1 MNKQTDKMRLTIVLL
16 VATLMSCASA
26 REKSLTRFKE
36 LTKDVCIDNPHEVK
50 LAQILYNEIVN
61 VR

>member
-1 MNKQTDKMRLTIVLL
+1 MRVIIILL

-26 REKSLTRFKE
+26 REKNLTRFKE
-36 LTKDVCIDNPHEVK
+36 ITKDVCIDNSHEVK
-50 LAQILYNEIVN
+50 LAQILFNEMVN

>member
-1 MNKQTDKMRLTIVLL
+1 ML
-16 VATLMSCASA
+16 VATMTSCASA
-26 REKSLTRFKE
+26 REKNLTRFKE
-36 LTKDVCIDNPHEVK
+36 LTKDVCIDNHNEAK

>member
-1 MNKQTDKMRLTIVLL
+1 MRLTIVVL

-26 REKSLTRFKE
+26 REKNLTRFKE

>member
-1 MNKQTDKMRLTIVLL
+1 ML
-16 VATLMSCASA
+16 VATMISCASA

-36 LTKDVCIDNPHEVK
+36 ITKDVCVDNAHEVK

>member
-1 MNKQTDKMRLTIVLL
+1 MLAATIL
-16 VATLMSCASA
+16 SCASA
-26 REKSLTRFKE
+26 REKNLIRFKE
-36 LTKDVCIDNPHEVK
+36 LTKDVCIDNHNEAK

>member
-1 MNKQTDKMRLTIVLL
+1 MKYIVIIL
-16 VATLMSCASA
+16 VATMISCASA
-26 REKSLTRFKE
+26 REKNLTRFKE
-36 LTKDVCIDNPHEVK
+36 LTKDVCVDNIHEVK

>member
-1 MNKQTDKMRLTIVLL
+1 MRVITILL
-16 VATLMSCASA
+16 VATLMGCASA
-26 REKSLTRFKE
+26 REKKLTRFKE
-36 LTKDVCIDNPHEVK
+36 LTKDVCVDNPHEVK

>member
-1 MNKQTDKMRLTIVLL
+1 MIILAATIL
-16 VATLMSCASA
+16 SCASA

-36 LTKDVCIDNPHEVK
+36 ITKDVCIDNPHEVK
-50 LAQILYNEIVN
+50 LAQILFNEMVN